1 MRRNF
6 SKRFIKQNILLIL
19 VALVS
24 LVLRFHNLGYS
35 DFQGDEIKA
44 LYLPEEGQTFFN
56 YIMDQRKGPVQFIV
70 TYVLKLFDPG
80 YNYQFFLRLPFALAG
95 FLSVIFFFKLVKMHF
110 GEKIAFY
117 SSLFFATNGFLI
129 AFSRI
134 IQYQSFVIFF
144 MILCLYFL
152 TLAIKEDSYK
162 IKGIYLGLI
171 SWAISILSHYDGV
184 FIAPFV
190 LYLLI
195 VWFKKVEIIK
205 NLKIGTFLISGF
217 TSLALLL
224 SFYIP
229 FVLTLSE
236 STGDYWTGRITGE
249 VSAKISSSKYLFT
262 VYQPIYVV
270 HMYTALFI
278 LGAIFISLGLF
289 SKRILRIKNLPE
301 LVKEFFM
308 HTTDLMK
315 NIQENWLKIAFF
327 ILWIAFPMIF
337 FEKIVYVSGT
347 HIYNYLVPVFIV
359 LAYGIVTLESVV
371 FKIFEF
377 QLVKVINFIGLSIL
391 FLFLVAQSYV
401 VFIDN
406 RREYPWEEED
416 FLIWR
421 FPKPNSIYHL
431 SMFGFPYY
439 RDWEGIREFTKQY
452 PKAMAYSTNER
463 RSIARYYMNLP
474 KNTESA
480 GFYVYVKSPQSY
492 FEDTQNEK
500 FLYWSRKHEPEYTFT
515 RYGRDMVRVY
525 VMEQGSLEDI
535 IEKGF

>member
-1 MRRNF
+1 MRRIL
-6 SKRFIKQNILLIL
+6 SKRFLKQNILLIL

-24 LVLRFHNLGYS
+24 LVLRFHNLDYS

-44 LYLPEEGQTFFN
+44 LYLPEEGQTFFT

-70 TYVLKLFDPG
+70 TYALKLFDPG

-117 SSLFFATNGFLI
+117 SSLFFATNGFFI

-144 MILCLYFL
+144 MILCLYYL
-152 TLAIKEDSYK
+152 SLAVSDDSYK
-162 IKGIYLGLI
+162 IKGMYIGLL
-171 SWAISILSHYDGV
+171 SWAVSILAHYDGV

-195 VWFKKVEIIK
+195 TWFKKVEVTK
-205 NLKIGTFLISGF
+205 NLKVGTFLMSGF

-236 STGDYWTGRITGE
+236 STKDYWTGRITGE

-262 VYQPIYVV
+262 VYQPIYVIHIYIV
-270 HMYTALFI
+270 LFI
-278 LGAIFISLGLF
+278 LGAVFISLGLF
-289 SKRILRIKNLPE
+289 SKHISKIKNLPV
-301 LVKEFFM
+301 LVKEFFV

-315 NIQENWLKIAFF
+315 NIQENWLKIVFF

-337 FEKIVYVSGT
+337 FERVVYISGT

-359 LAYGIVTLESVV
+359 LAYGVVTLESVV

-391 FLFLVAQSYV
+391 FSFLIAQSYA
-401 VFIDN
+401 VFVDN
-406 RREYPWEEED
+406 HREYPWEEED

-421 FPKPNSIYHL
+421 FPKPNSSFHL

-452 PKAMAYSTNER
+452 PEAMAYSTNER
-463 RSIARYYMNLP
+463 RSIARYYINLP
-474 KNTESA
+474 KNTQIA

-500 FLYWSRKHEPEYTFT
+500 FLYWSRKYEPEYTLT

-525 VMEQGSLEDI
+525 VMEPGSFEEI
-535 IEKGF
+535 IKKGF